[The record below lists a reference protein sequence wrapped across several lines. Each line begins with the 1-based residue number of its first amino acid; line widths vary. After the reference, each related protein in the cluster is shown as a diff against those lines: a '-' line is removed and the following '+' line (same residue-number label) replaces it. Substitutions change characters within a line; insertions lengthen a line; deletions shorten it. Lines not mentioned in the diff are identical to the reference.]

1 MKNCVTLSSSRL
13 KDLRLQRLEES
24 RNLIDVGFNRKRVKK
39 SVKPLTRSTLQELL
53 LRNTSLV

>member
-53 LRNTSLV
+53 LRNTS